1 MVSSRFF
8 PFVPALLIAFTAA
21 LADAAQSPAP
31 DATRRFDVP
40 AGDATQTLA
49 RFAEQAD
56 REIVFSPTTVGG
68 VQTKA
73 VRGDFSPRE
82 ALDLLVT
89 RTPLIVS
96 HDVTTGAL
104 AVKKGPADPNAQRA
118 APAVTRDGPAP
129 TTGRDS
135 ETVELSPFVVNTA
148 KDRGYL
154 AENTL
159 AGSRLNTKLRDTP
172 GSISVFTREFLD
184 DLGINDIRQLVE
196 YSVNSEVDV
205 GNGASG
211 PNQNTYIDA
220 SNLNVNI
227 RTRGISASQGLD
239 YFTSIAPADSYRVGR
254 YDDSRGPNS
263 ILFGISNAGGIINQ
277 SSKLAATHR
286 DSSTV
291 RYTMGS
297 WDSSR
302 IEFDA
307 NRVLRKDTLAFNL
320 AAVQQEN
327 GGWRNFDY
335 KDKKRLFGAVVFRP
349 VSQLTVNV
357 TAETGRDINAIV
369 RTLTD
374 TEEVLAWYDNRAAL
388 GVNAVT
394 FTPNNVVPT
403 AAQTALGVT
412 GRNGASGGQNH
423 RVTYVENDGAFFDA
437 IGTYLTGTYNNNAVK
452 LGGLPGVTGGPLK
465 LADFKIYPTF
475 NNAAGPGMSR
485 YQSLFNT
492 TALVD
497 WQLSKNLFLNL
508 GHNYQRTNVLINLL
522 VNSDP
527 TLRGDPNRT
536 LGIGGPTNPNAG
548 RLYFDGNWNR
558 DIASRIYRES
568 RVSLSYLLEPK
579 ARWLG
584 THRIAGMLSHSTD
597 TNERV
602 NSWLVLAGHPFNAS
616 PFNTNNRVTVRNYL
630 TEGDYSTY
638 RVGDWRS
645 LPKTV
650 NFLGRSYGTS
660 YGNVPADRVTNGGSI
675 QNTDSRLA
683 VVQSQFLGDRLITTL
698 GYRTDQAKLIQFGV
712 ASDPEV
718 GDVVDRDPAKQT
730 GSYYPGRTL
739 TAGAV
744 YHLFDWVS
752 LLANRSTSV
761 GVPSVGTTIFP
772 DGRLAGGPRGQG
784 TDYGLDFRLLD
795 GRLNAKIVYFTS
807 SEQGKTTA
815 AGQFKSRNP
824 RVMDALA
831 GVLVGPGRP
840 FSQTQ
845 WDPIYRAYTPPVS
858 SVQSDLDS
866 TGYEARITANL
877 TTSWRLVANYAYND
891 YTNKGIYSS
900 DVIPWYGLKL
910 DGSGRL
916 VQGVSQNAAGQYLIN
931 PNAYTSGGAVA
942 KWLELSATTPAA
954 NPAVLTTSTGSTVAQ
969 ELFDLVDQTG
979 ANKVNGD
986 RRWGLRPHRVTL
998 FTAYDFK
1005 QGFLKGFTVGGGW
1018 RWRSPNVIGADPSGR
1033 EITGAGLASADLML
1047 RYTRKFPRL
1056 PGRFSFQIN
1065 ITNLLDKTDIV
1076 PVRLL
1081 TDDPTFTLPGGHGVA
1096 YSRYDVVDPREIRFT
1111 TTYSF

>member
-1 MVSSRFF
+1 METRLPRVLGATRRSMVSSRCL
-8 PFVPALLIAFTAA
+8 PIISALLLICTAA
-21 LADAAQSPAP
+21 QVTAAPSPAP
-31 DATRRFDVP
+31 DAKRRFDVP

-56 REIVFSPTTVGG
+56 REIVFSPTAVRG
-68 VQTKA
+68 VQTNA
-73 VRGDFSPRE
+73 VNGDFSPRE
-82 ALDLLVT
+82 ALDLLVM

-96 HDVTTGAL
+96 HDATTGAL
-104 AVKKGPADPNAQRA
+104 AVRKGAADPNAPRA
-118 APAVTRDGPAP
+118 TPLESRDRPASRP
-129 TTGRDS
+129 GRDS

-148 KDRGYL
+148 RDLGYL

-184 DLGINDIRQLVE
+184 DLGITDIRQLVE

-277 SSKLAATHR
+277 SSKLAATHH

-327 GGWRNFDY
+327 GGWRNFDF

-388 GVNAVT
+388 GVSAVT
-394 FTPNNVVPT
+394 FTPSNVVPT

-412 GRNGASGGQNH
+412 GRNGASGGQAH
-423 RVTYVENDGAFFDA
+423 RLTYVENDGVFFDA

-485 YQSLFNT
+485 YQSLCNT
-492 TALVD
+492 TAFVD
-497 WQLSKNLFLNL
+497 WQLSKNIFLNL

-536 LGIGGPTNPNAG
+536 LGIGGPANPYAG

-568 RVSLSYLLEPK
+568 RVSLSYLFDPK

-584 THRIAGMLSHSTD
+584 THRLAGMLSHSTD

-602 NSWLVLAGHPFNAS
+602 NSWLVLAGHPFNVS

-638 RVGDWRS
+638 RVGDWRA
-645 LPKTV
+645 LPKTIT
-650 NFLGRSYGTS
+650 FLGKSYGTS

-683 VVQSQFLGDRLITTL
+683 VVQSQFLGDRFITTF
-698 GYRTDQAKLIQFGV
+698 GYRQDRAKLIQFGV

-784 TDYGLDFRLLD
+784 RDYGLDFRLLE
-795 GRLNAKIVYFTS
+795 GRLNAKVVYFTS

-840 FSQTQ
+840 FSQSQ

-866 TGYEARITANL
+866 TGYEVRITANL

-891 YTNKGIYSS
+891 YVNTGIYSS

-910 DGSGRL
+910 DASGRL
-916 VQGVSQNAAGQYLIN
+916 MQGVSQNAAGQYLIN
-931 PNAYTSGGAVA
+931 SNAYTSGGAVA
-942 KWLELSATTPAA
+942 KWLELGAMNPAA
-954 NPAVLTTSTGSTVAQ
+954 NPAVLTTSSGSTVAQ
-969 ELFDLVDQTG
+969 EIFDLVDQTG

-986 RRWGLRPHRVTL
+986 RRWPAAAPGHPVHRL
-998 FTAYDFK
+998 
-1005 QGFLKGFTVGGGW
+1005 
-1018 RWRSPNVIGADPSGR
+1018 
-1033 EITGAGLASADLML
+1033 
-1047 RYTRKFPRL
+1047 
-1056 PGRFSFQIN
+1056 
-1065 ITNLLDKTDIV
+1065 
-1076 PVRLL
+1076 
-1081 TDDPTFTLPGGHGVA
+1081 
-1096 YSRYDVVDPREIRFT
+1096 
-1111 TTYSF
+1111 

>member
-1 MVSSRFF
+1 MESPHYLPVFSAIS
-8 PFVPALLIAFTAA
+8 LAFCAA
-21 LADAAQSPAP
+21 LAAA
-31 DATRRFDVP
+31 D
-40 AGDATQTLA
+40 
-49 RFAEQAD
+49 
-56 REIVFSPTTVGG
+56 
-68 VQTKA
+68 
-73 VRGDFSPRE
+73 
-82 ALDLLVT
+82 
-89 RTPLIVS
+89 PLI
-96 HDVTTGAL
+96 
-104 AVKKGPADPNAQRA
+104 PRA
-118 APAVTRDGPAP
+118 APLEGSDHPALK
-129 TTGRDS
+129 TGLDS

-148 KDRGYL
+148 RDLGYL

-184 DLGINDIRQLVE
+184 DLGITDIRQLVE

-239 YFTSIAPADSYRVGR
+239 YFTSIAPADSYRVSR

-277 SSKLAATHR
+277 SSKLAVTHR

-327 GGWRNFDY
+327 GGWRNFDF

-423 RVTYVENDGAFFDA
+423 RLTYVENDGGFFDA

-465 LADFKIYPTF
+465 LSDFKIYPTF

-492 TALVD
+492 TAFVD
-497 WQLSKNLFLNL
+497 WQLSKNVFLNL

-536 LGIGGPTNPNAG
+536 LGIGGPANPYAG

-568 RVSLSYLLEPK
+568 RVSLSYLFEPK

-584 THRIAGMLSHSTD
+584 THRLAGMLSHSTD

-602 NSWLVLAGHPFNAS
+602 NSWLVLAGHPFNVS

-638 RVGDWRS
+638 RVGDWRA
-645 LPKTV
+645 LPKTIT
-650 NFLGRSYGTS
+650 FLGKSYGTS
-660 YGNVPADRVTNGGSI
+660 YGNVPADRATNGGSI

-683 VVQSQFLGDRLITTL
+683 VVQSQFLGDRFITTL
-698 GYRTDQAKLIQFGV
+698 GYRKDQAKLIQFGV
-712 ASDPEV
+712 SSDPEI

-730 GSYYPGRTL
+730 GAYYPGRTL

-795 GRLNAKIVYFTS
+795 GRLNAKFVYFTS
-807 SEQGKTTA
+807 NEQGKTTA

-824 RVMDALA
+824 RVMDAFA

-840 FSQTQ
+840 YSESQ
-845 WDPIYRAYTPPVS
+845 WDPIYRAYTPPVT
-858 SVQSDLDS
+858 SVQLDLDS

-877 TTSWRLVANYAYND
+877 TANWRLMANYAYND
-891 YTNKGIYSS
+891 YVNTGIYSS

-910 DGSGRL
+910 DASGRV

-942 KWLELSATTPAA
+942 KWLELGAMTPAA
-954 NPAVLTTSTGSTVAQ
+954 NPAVLTTSSGSTVAQ

-998 FTAYDFK
+998 FTAYDFR
-1005 QGFLKGFTVGGGW
+1005 QGLLKGFTVGGGW
-1018 RWRSPNVIGADPSGR
+1018 RWRSPNVIGADASGR

-1065 ITNLLDKTDIV
+1065 IANLLDKTDIV